1 MTARFD
7 DTVFDHSYAD
17 DDPLVSRLRSLEWP
31 GVDPELRERCWEDF
45 VRRLE
50 DPDAAPSR
58 ERERVPEAT
67 RRSVAR
73 RQDFTRRLPQRGHGV
88 GERLA
93 GYATPRW
100 NWDRR
105 PATRVAAAIGG

>member
-7 DTVFDHSYAD
+7 DVVFDHSYAD
-17 DDPLVSRLRSLEWP
+17 DDPLVRRLRSLEWP
-31 GVDPELRERCWEDF
+31 GVDAELRERCWEDF

-50 DPDAAPSR
+50 DPSAAPR

-73 RQDFTRRLPQRGHGV
+73 RQDFSRRLPQSGGTLSH
-88 GERLA
+88 RLA

-105 PATRVAAAIGG
+105 PTPRVAISATP

>member
-7 DTVFDHSYAD
+7 DKVFDHSYAD
-17 DDPLVSRLRSLEWP
+17 DDPLVRRLRSLEWP
-31 GVDPELRERCWEDF
+31 GVDPELRQRCWENFLHRID
-45 VRRLE
+45 
-50 DPDAAPSR
+50 DPEAAQQTVID
-58 ERERVPEAT
+58 RVPEVT

-73 RQDFTRRLPQRGHGV
+73 RQDFSRRLPTVRDGF

-93 GYATPRW
+93 GYASPRW

-105 PATRVAAAIGG
+105 PATRVAALSG